1 MIQLFWISAGLL
13 FFALEV
19 FSARLYAA
27 GLGVAACLTGVLSLI
42 IAPPAL
48 QFFAFLFISLLF
60 FSLFRKR
67 CLFFISRKR
76 GCPPSPFQK

>member
-1 MIQLFWISAGLL
+1 MIQIFWIFAGLL
-13 FFALEV
+13 FFGLEI

-27 GLGVAACLTGVLSLI
+27 GLGAAAFLTGVLSLVI
-42 IAPPAL
+42 DPPAL

-67 CLFFISRKR
+67 CLSYIAKKR
-76 GCPPSPFQK
+76 GSPPSSLRK